1 MRSTPLSN
9 NTFITENECLS
20 LQSLIASSILQLHH
34 FDRNDVVEVE
44 NEYVI
49 EHLIEKTKV
58 SYYECL
64 QESSL
69 NWHEGANNYVPF
81 VQYMLGV
88 VVVLFKFV
96 L

>member
-1 MRSTPLSN
+1 MRSTPSSKS
-9 NTFITENECLS
+9 TFCDEERMPLIQC
-20 LQSLIASSILQLHH
+20 LIASFQLHH
-34 FDRNDVVEVE
+34 FNKNDVVEVD